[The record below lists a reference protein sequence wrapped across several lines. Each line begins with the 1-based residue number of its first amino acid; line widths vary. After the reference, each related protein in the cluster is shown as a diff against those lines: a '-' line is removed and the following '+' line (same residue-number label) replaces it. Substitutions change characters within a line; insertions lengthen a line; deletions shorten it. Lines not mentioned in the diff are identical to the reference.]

1 MKNSLG
7 NSDVNYTFFDRIVK
21 YKAWNPPHPPPPR
34 GVGQFIQ
41 VELKFSPTSWGWG
54 YSQIGRLKL
63 LVS

>member
-21 YKAWNPPHPPPPR
+21 YKAWN
-34 GVGQFIQ
+34 FTQ